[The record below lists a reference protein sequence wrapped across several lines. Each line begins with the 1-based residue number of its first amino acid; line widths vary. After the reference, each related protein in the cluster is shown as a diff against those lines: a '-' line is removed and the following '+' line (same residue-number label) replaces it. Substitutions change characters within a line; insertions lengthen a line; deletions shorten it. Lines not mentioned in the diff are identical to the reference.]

1 MGILEIRNTES
12 IYNNLENKDIIYL
25 NDEGIRCIEIWK
37 PIPGYEN
44 FYQAS
49 NLGRIKSLEEKRFMP
64 VNNAYANYKERII
77 RQSKTK
83 DGYLKVTLSKKIK
96 KCFLSHRLVGLTF
109 IDNPQNK
116 AEINHIKGVK
126 SDNRCW
132 MLEWCNS
139 NENVQHA
146 YDYKLLQPKKGV
158 KNGASKLTEKE
169 VLEIRKIGSSMYK
182 KDIAKKYNV
191 GSSTVSRILSNTNW
205 KHI

>member
-1 MGILEIRNTES
+1 MGILEIRNPES
-12 IYNNLENKDIIYL
+12 IYKNLDNENIIFL
-25 NDEGIRCIEIWK
+25 NDEGKKCIEIWK

-44 FYQAS
+44 FYEAS

-64 VNNAYANYKERII
+64 VNNTYATYKERII
-77 RQSKTK
+77 RQSKTI
-83 DGYLKVTLSKKIK
+83 DGYLKVTLSKKNK
-96 KCFLSHRLVGLTF
+96 KCFLSHRLIGLTF

-116 AEINHIKGVK
+116 PEINHKKGIK

-132 MLEWCNS
+132 MLEWCNP

-158 KNGASKLTEKE
+158 KNGASKLTEKQ
-169 VLEIRKIGSSMYK
+169 VLEIRKIGNSMYK
-182 KDIAKKYNV
+182 KDIAKKYKV
-191 GSSTVSRILSNTNW
+191 GSSTISRVLNNINW